1 MTHFDRASLDRLLPA
16 TPGASDWEDV
26 MSRSA
31 ALHSHRRRR
40 LVMFGAAAL
49 VAVVGTASA
58 IGSVREFFLDRGFT
72 GLPPIGATSSA
83 PETGELIVWGEGFT
97 GKAPSGGH
105 EKDFVRV
112 WVYAD
117 GRVIWDRRRRC
128 SQPCAPERA
137 IPESANEFISGYLEQ
152 RLTSEGTELVRSAV
166 VELFDRSRP
175 LVDSIAV
182 ENHLLAATPGGS
194 ALLIP
199 RGSDGS
205 DWGAMAIPDV
215 DRLARLQWRPVEDA
229 VGANLQKLHGTIATP
244 EQLSALRRVEALLTE
259 PASALPSGAWAVREI
274 RAYVPSHYAVC
285 IDTSPPKEA
294 SHVLSL
300 LPPRAAD
307 LLRDKSRTE
316 RASDLVEA
324 REVGRGV
331 AIGRAVT
338 YCFKVETEEARDVV
352 DAVSGLDP
360 EPGWGDVGLAYRV
373 AEPVGNLD
381 PTRIWFEPYFPHGQF
396 TFSGPFG

>member
-1 MTHFDRASLDRLLPA
+1 MSDPGRHLKRELL
-16 TPGASDWEDV
+16 
-26 MSRSA
+26 A
-31 ALHSHRRRR
+31 AAERQQEHAIPKRHRRHERSDAQQGHRR
-40 LVMFGAAAL
+40 WRVVALAAAVL
-49 VAVVGTASA
+49 VVGVGTASA
-58 IGSVREFFLDRGFT
+58 IGSVREFILDRGFT
-72 GLPPIGATSSA
+72 GLPPRGATPSV

-97 GKAPSGGH
+97 YTAPGGWF

-128 SQPCAPERA
+128 PQPCTPERA
-137 IPESANEFISGYLEQ
+137 FPESANEFISGYLEQ
-152 RLTSEGTELVRSAV
+152 RLTSKGTELVRSAV
-166 VELFDRSRP
+166 AELFDRSRT
-175 LVDSIAV
+175 LVDSIPV
-182 ENHLLAATPGGS
+182 ENHLLAATPGGT

-199 RGSDGS
+199 RGSDVS
-205 DWGAMAIPDV
+205 NWGAMAIPDGG
-215 DRLARLQWRPVEDA
+215 RLARLQWRDPDDTWKA
-229 VGANLQKLHGTIATP
+229 HGPIATP

-259 PASALPSGAWAVREI
+259 PASALPPGAWAVRKI

-285 IDTSPPKEA
+285 MDTSPPKEA
-294 SHVLSL
+294 SRVLSL

-307 LLRDKSRTE
+307 LLRDKSRTR
-316 RASDLVEA
+316 RAADLVEA
-324 REVGRGV
+324 REGGRSV

-338 YCFKVETEEARDVV
+338 YCFKVETEEARDVA
-352 DAVSGLDP
+352 DAVSGLDR
-360 EPGWGDVGLAYRV
+360 EPGWGDVGPAYRV

>member
-1 MTHFDRASLDRLLPA
+1 
-16 TPGASDWEDV
+16 
-26 MSRSA
+26 
-31 ALHSHRRRR
+31 
-40 LVMFGAAAL
+40 
-49 VAVVGTASA
+49 
-58 IGSVREFFLDRGFT
+58 
-72 GLPPIGATSSA
+72 
-83 PETGELIVWGEGFT
+83 
-97 GKAPSGGH
+97 
-105 EKDFVRV
+105 
-112 WVYAD
+112 
-117 GRVIWDRRRRC
+117 
-128 SQPCAPERA
+128 
-137 IPESANEFISGYLEQ
+137 
-152 RLTSEGTELVRSAV
+152 
-166 VELFDRSRP
+166 
-175 LVDSIAV
+175 
-182 ENHLLAATPGGS
+182 
-194 ALLIP
+194 
-199 RGSDGS
+199 
-205 DWGAMAIPDV
+205 MAIPDV

-259 PASALPSGAWAVREI
+259 PASALPSGAWAVRKI
-274 RAYVPSHYAVC
+274 RTYVPSHYAVC